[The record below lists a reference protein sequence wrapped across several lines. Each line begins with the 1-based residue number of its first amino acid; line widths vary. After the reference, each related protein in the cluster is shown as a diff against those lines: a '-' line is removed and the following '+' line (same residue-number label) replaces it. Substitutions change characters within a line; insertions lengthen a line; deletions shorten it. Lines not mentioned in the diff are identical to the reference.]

1 MAVTTAMQAKI
12 VQVFIATVSKAI
24 QAYWAKDEYSQ
35 VRKGA
40 LIVHNLQEASSTR
53 HGLMVHE

>member
-1 MAVTTAMQAKI
+1 MQAKI